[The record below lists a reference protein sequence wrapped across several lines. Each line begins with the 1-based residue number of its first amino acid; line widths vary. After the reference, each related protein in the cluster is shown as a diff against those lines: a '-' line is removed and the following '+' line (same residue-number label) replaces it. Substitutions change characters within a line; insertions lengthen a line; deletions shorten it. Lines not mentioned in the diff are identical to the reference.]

1 MKILMLVPYLPT
13 ITMSGGQTR
22 WYNIIKYL
30 AKDHEITLFSLIKDE
45 SEKKFIPELLKYCK
59 NVKVFTRPKK
69 PWTLRNI
76 FLSIIGPF
84 PLLVVRNWSFD
95 ERRALKKELLEEKY
109 DLIHTETFYVMPH
122 LGKTDIPIVQ
132 VEQTIWHD
140 VYQHHVKSEIPRI
153 LRPVFLLDVAK
164 IIFWEK
170 YYWKKARGLFAVS
183 KEDRDIMQ
191 KMLPGKEVGII
202 PNGVDC
208 SYYSMKKVEK
218 SLPKRVLYGVS
229 NFEWLQ
235 NQEAVKILIN
245 KIWPVLKKLF
255 KKNLKLWIV
264 GRKMPE
270 WIKEENQKDSGIIV
284 TENISDA
291 RDAYLSSSVMIA
303 PIKGGG
309 GTRIKILEAMAA
321 GLPVIST
328 KTGVAGLGVE
338 DGKNVFIADDTDEM
352 VEKAKNLLK
361 DDSLAKMIGKNAKS
375 HVKKYFDWKSIVKMH
390 EPIYKE
396 LVYGR
401 NNI

>member
-30 AKDHEITLFSLIKDE
+30 AKDHDITLFSLIKDE

-59 NVKVFTRPKK
+59 KVKVFSRPKK
-69 PWTLRNI
+69 PWSIRNI
-76 FLSIIGPF
+76 MLSVIGPF

-95 ERRALKKELLEEKY
+95 ERRELQKELLQEKY

-122 LGKTDIPIVQ
+122 LIKTDVPVIQ
-132 VEQTIWHD
+132 VEQTIWHE
-140 VYQHHVKSEIPRI
+140 VYKHHVMTEIPRL
-153 LRPVFLLDVAK
+153 LRPFFMIDVAK

-170 YYWKKARGLFAVS
+170 YYWRKADGLFAVS
-183 KEDRDIMQ
+183 QEDRDIMQ
-191 KMLPGKEVGII
+191 KLLPGKLVNII

-208 SYYSMKKVEK
+208 DYYMEKKIDK
-218 SLPKRVLYGVS
+218 TDPPRILYGVS

-235 NQEAVKILIN
+235 NQEAVRLLLDD
-245 KIWPVLKKLF
+245 IWPILKEKF
-255 KKNLKLWIV
+255 KKRVKMWIV

-270 WIKEENQKDSGIIV
+270 WIKRRSEEDPDIIV

-291 RDAYLSSSVMIA
+291 RDAYRSASIMIT

-328 KTGVAGLGVE
+328 KIGVAGLNVT
-338 DGKNVFIADDTDEM
+338 DGKNVYIADNVNEI
-352 VEKAKNLLK
+352 VKKALTLLGNT
-361 DDSLAKMIGKNAKS
+361 KMAEEIGSSARR
-375 HVKKYFDWKSIVKMH
+375 HVKAYFDWRSIVKMH
-390 EPIYKE
+390 GPIYAKLTSKNE
-396 LVYGR
+396 
-401 NNI
+401 